1 MEDWVLFSDLRVCS
15 IALQYTV
22 QHSTVQ
28 DRTGQDRTGQDYSK
42 QYIVRCVLE
51 VH

>member
-28 DRTGQDRTGQDYSK
+28 DRTGQDYSK